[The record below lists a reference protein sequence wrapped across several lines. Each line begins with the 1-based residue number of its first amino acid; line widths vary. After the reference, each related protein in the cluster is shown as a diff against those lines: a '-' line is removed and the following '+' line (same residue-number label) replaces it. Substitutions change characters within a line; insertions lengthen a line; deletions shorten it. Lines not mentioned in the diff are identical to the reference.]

1 MKIIRIDP
9 IIADLPLLRPF
20 KMSGVEISV
29 SENVFARIETD
40 TGLVGWGEASSSPAM
55 TGETVESMVAAI
67 RYLTPFLTGRDP
79 ADFMDNMK
87 EMDWRLYGNAS
98 AKTVLEIALYDLAGK
113 ARKMSVAEL
122 LGGVQ
127 RARMPVVNMLATG
140 DLATDV
146 GDARKGADEGY
157 AAMKIKV
164 GGKPVDQDIERTN
177 AIGDALAGAVQL
189 SSDTNQ
195 GWNRDE
201 AVSFARGASAV
212 LDFLEQPL
220 HRHDVEGM
228 AMIAGESSCPIAAD
242 EGLHSF
248 DDVRRHHA
256 MGAAQGGS
264 VKMIKLGGVT
274 RAYKATKLFAELGMN
289 VNLAGKTAETSVSS
303 AAVLHLAASAPTL
316 AWGVSPTTPYLAT
329 DVVRNPIAVVGGH
342 VSAPDGPG
350 LGVEVDEDKLAT
362 YARAL

>member
-1 MKIIRIDP
+1 MKITKIESIV
-9 IIADLPLLRPF
+9 ADLPLLRPF
-20 KMSGVEISV
+20 KMSGVEISI

-40 TGLVGWGEASSSPAM
+40 IGLVGWGEASSSPAM
-55 TGETVESMVAAI
+55 TGETAESMVAAI
-67 RYLTPFLTGRDP
+67 HYLSPFLMGRDP
-79 ADFMDNMK
+79 VEFIDNMK

-113 ARKMSVAEL
+113 VQQKSVSEL

-127 RARMPVVNMLATG
+127 RERMPVVKMLATG
-140 DLATDV
+140 DLVTDV
-146 GDARKGADEGY
+146 GDAQDGAAEGY

-164 GGKPVDQDIERTN
+164 GGKPVDQDIARTN
-177 AIGDALAGAVQL
+177 AISEALAGAVQL

-201 AVSFARGASAV
+201 AVSFAHGASSV

-220 HRHDVEGM
+220 HGHDVEGM
-228 AMIAGESSCPIAAD
+228 VMIAREASCPIAAD

-248 DDVRRHHA
+248 DDVRRHHNL
-256 MGAAQGGS
+256 GAAQGGS

-274 RAYKATKLFAELGMN
+274 RANEATKLFAELGMS

-303 AAVLHLAASAPTL
+303 AAVLHLAAAAPTL

-329 DVVRNPIAVVGGH
+329 DVVRNPIIVREGH
-342 VSAPDGPG
+342 ISAPDGPG
-350 LGVEVDEDKLAT
+350 LGVEIDEDMLMQ
-362 YARAL
+362 YARSR